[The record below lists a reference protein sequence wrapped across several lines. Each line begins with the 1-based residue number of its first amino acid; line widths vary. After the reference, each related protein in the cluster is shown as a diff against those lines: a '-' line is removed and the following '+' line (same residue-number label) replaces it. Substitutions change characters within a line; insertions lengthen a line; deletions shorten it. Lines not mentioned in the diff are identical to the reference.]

1 MSGATRPGPRPA
13 SRESIR
19 HPRSPG
25 GPDGLGFSLAGFA
38 GLSED
43 EAAARLARD
52 GPNELPSQRSR
63 GLFAVVREV
72 VREPMFQ
79 LLVAAGLL
87 YLLMGKLSDALLLL
101 SFVFVVIAITVVQER
116 RTERALDALR
126 DLSSPRALVIRGGAQ
141 RRIAGREVVA
151 GDIVVLSEGD
161 RVPADGILRLSAH
174 LAVDESL
181 LTGESVPVRKV
192 PSATASALERPGGDD
207 LPSLFSGTLVTAGQG
222 VCEVIRTGAQTELGR
237 IGKALQRIETETTP
251 LQAETTRTV
260 RSLALVGL
268 AACAVV
274 IVIYALTRGN
284 DWQAWK
290 EGALAG
296 IAMAMALLPEE
307 FPVVLTVF
315 LALGAWRLSGSRVLT
330 RRMPAIETLGA
341 ATVLCV
347 DKTGTLTQNQ
357 MTVARLVAD
366 DQAADLRGGPCAI
379 PDRLRLLLDTAAL
392 ASRVDPFDPMERA
405 LHEAARQYGGPAA
418 AQAGRLVRE
427 YPLSRSVLAVT
438 HVWEEPPTG
447 RRIAA
452 AKGAPEAIAR
462 LCGMSAGGEAALAG
476 RVDALAAE
484 GLRVLGVARAELAAG
499 ELPDS
504 PSALPLRFLG
514 LVGLAD
520 PLRPEVPAAVAECRS
535 AGIRVVMITGD
546 YPATAQDIARQAGLV
561 NHAMVVTGPELDTM
575 SDRELTARIGD
586 VQVFARVVPEQKL
599 RIVSALKANGEVVAM
614 TGDGVND
621 APALKA
627 AHIGIAMGGR
637 GTDVA
642 RESASLVLLDDAFS
656 SIVAAVRLGRR
667 IYDNIRKA
675 TAFILAVHVPI
686 AGLSMIPVFLPTW
699 PLLLL
704 PVHIVFLELI
714 IDPACSLVFEAE
726 RAEPDLMQ
734 RRPRPQTAR
743 LFSAPTVVVA
753 VLQGLSVLAVC
764 LAIFVLAR
772 AGHGPDAAR
781 ALTFA
786 ALVVSLLAIILMN
799 RSWTRSAISM
809 LGAPNAALWWVVAGS
824 AAFLA
829 IVLFVAPVR
838 ALFSFAP
845 LHVRDIGLSLTAG
858 LACLAWFEV
867 LKLTPWWRRLQ
878 AGATSRANSW
888 RPSSS
893 RA

>member
-1 MSGATRPGPRPA
+1 MSVGTSQSPPSFRC
-13 SRESIR
+13 ESLR
-19 HPRSPG
+19 HPRSF
-25 GPDGLGFSLAGFA
+25 DGSDSLDFSLAGLP
-38 GLSED
+38 GLSD
-43 EAAARLARD
+43 GEAAARLARD

-63 GLFAVVREV
+63 GLFAIVFEV
-72 VREPMFQ
+72 VHEPMFQ

-101 SFVFVVIAITVVQER
+101 SFVFVVIAITVIQER

-126 DLSSPRALVIRGGAQ
+126 DLSSPRALVVRGGVQ
-141 RRIAGREVVA
+141 RRIAGRDVVA
-151 GDIVVLSEGD
+151 GDIVIVAEGD
-161 RVPADGILRLSAH
+161 RIPADAILRRAAH

-181 LTGESVPVRKV
+181 LTGESVPVRKA
-192 PSATASALERPGGDD
+192 PSATASALDRPGGDD

-222 VCEVIRTGAQTELGR
+222 ICEAIRTGTQTELGQ
-237 IGKALQRIETETTP
+237 IGKALQQIEPETTP
-251 LQAETTRTV
+251 LQAETGHMV

-268 AACAVV
+268 AACLVV

-284 DWQAWK
+284 NWQAWK

-315 LALGAWRLSGSRVLT
+315 LALGAWRLSERRVLT

-357 MTVARLVAD
+357 MTVARLLAD
-366 DQAADLRGGPCAI
+366 GEAADLRGGPRAI
-379 PDRLRLLLDTAAL
+379 SDRLRLLLETAAL

-405 LHEAARQYGGPAA
+405 LNEAANLFGEGAA
-418 AQAGRLVRE
+418 AQKGRLVRE
-427 YPLSRSVLAVT
+427 YPLSRALLAVT
-438 HVWEEPPTG
+438 HVWEEPVTG
-447 RRIAA
+447 NLIGA

-462 LCGMSAGGEAALAG
+462 LCGMSATEEAGLSTRIAS
-476 RVDALAAE
+476 LAAD

-499 ELPDS
+499 ALPDS
-504 PSALPLRFLG
+504 QSALPLRFLG

-520 PLRPEVPAAVAECRS
+520 PLRPEVPAAVAECQS

-546 YPATAQDIARQAGLV
+546 YPVTAQDIARQAGLV
-561 NHAMVVTGPELDTM
+561 NHATVVTGTELDMM
-575 SDRELTARIGD
+575 SEQELAARIRD
-586 VQVFARVVPEQKL
+586 VQLFARVVPEQKL
-599 RIVSALKANGEVVAM
+599 RIVAALKANGEVVAM

-656 SIVAAVRLGRR
+656 SIVGAVRLGRR

-686 AGLSMIPVFLPTW
+686 AGLSMIPVFVPSW

-714 IDPACSLVFEAE
+714 IDPACSLIFEAE
-726 RAEPDLMQ
+726 GAEADVMK
-734 RRPRPQTAR
+734 RMPRSQTER
-743 LFSAPTVVVA
+743 LFSLPTVVVA
-753 VLQGLSVLAVC
+753 VLQGLSVLAAC
-764 LAIFVLAR
+764 LTIFVLAR
-772 AGHGPDAAR
+772 GGHGADAAR
-781 ALTFA
+781 ALTFS

-799 RSWTRSAISM
+799 RSWTRSAIAM
-809 LGAPNAALWWVVAGS
+809 LGERNPALWWVVAGS
-824 AAFLA
+824 ATLLC

-845 LHVRDIGLSLTAG
+845 LHAQDIGLSLAAG

-867 LKLTPWWRRLQ
+867 LKLTPWWARLQ
-878 AGATSRANSW
+878 AGVSLRAKAT
-888 RPSSS
+888 
-893 RA
+893 